1 MMSAPRGRRIAVS
14 KDAAFENARERRFAL
29 HQAMLDLEHSMQSP
43 SADPEWRDRLIIELR
58 DLSEALE
65 DHIETVEGAEG
76 IIETAVARA
85 PRTQYQGK
93 KLRDDHP
100 LLRQQLSSLLK
111 RIEAAADLGEDVVV
125 DLRGDVVELLVGLY
139 RHRAQGSD
147 FVWEAYDLDIGG
159 LG

>member
-1 MMSAPRGRRIAVS
+1 MS
-14 KDAAFENARERRFAL
+14 KDKAFESARERRFAL

-43 SADPEWRDRLIIELR
+43 SADPEWRDTLVTELR
-58 DLSEALE
+58 DLSTALE
-65 DHIETVEGAEG
+65 DHIDTVEGPDG
-76 IIETAVARA
+76 IIETAVSRA
-85 PRTQYQGK
+85 PRTEYRGQ

-100 LLRQQLSSLLK
+100 VLRDQLASVLGQLEDSDELS
-111 RIEAAADLGEDVVV
+111 EDLVV
-125 DLRGDVVELLVGLY
+125 DIRGDVVELLVGLY